1 MKNYLDVL
9 SSERKN
15 LRTVVY
21 LLLAA
26 LTLGLGLTFA
36 STAHGA
42 PLQQTEGRIS
52 GTVTLGSAG
61 AEGVTVELRQH
72 ANSGAESLLATT
84 TTDGAGHYAFAN
96 QPSAPGDAFYYI
108 EFKGGAG
115 TLANWRTFPI
125 IYLNGTDFTVPTV
138 DLSDVVLVE
147 PAVGATVG
155 PGSKLKWNA
164 RRAGET
170 YRVYIYAA
178 GQGDKPVV
186 DSGKLGGSAE
196 YMLGDGGL
204 AEGQYEAIVQV
215 RDAVIGYGNSRARF
229 QFTFGKAAVA
239 LPTPQL
245 EQGGA
250 ASTEP
255 TPEQQITLPTAQPT
269 SPEGGEAEAA
279 DNSQQAQ
286 PTAATPAQA
295 QPTAAVEPA
304 AKPDVKLRLSADKT
318 TVDQGQSMVYVIEV
332 RNAGDAV
339 ATDVVVTDKLPAGV
353 TVDAAQMRSTH
364 GSVAVTDNT
373 VTAQVGELAPN
384 GTAQVEIPVLVGPE
398 AASAL
403 SNQASAVYKQ
413 SSQAV
418 QSNAYIAQVAE
429 PLSAS
434 QPGPTE
440 QAQPTATQATQS
452 PAQQPES
459 SATTPPQPESTPVA
473 ASNEGASDTGSSSG
487 QAAAT
492 TPSAPTPRPTQ
503 ARPAAAIPQTGGSFP
518 LVLAVLFLLMAL
530 LARYL
535 RGSRTRK
542 L

>member
-1 MKNYLDVL
+1 
-9 SSERKN
+9 
-15 LRTVVY
+15 
-21 LLLAA
+21 
-26 LTLGLGLTFA
+26 
-36 STAHGA
+36 
-42 PLQQTEGRIS
+42 
-52 GTVTLGSAG
+52 
-61 AEGVTVELRQH
+61 
-72 ANSGAESLLATT
+72 
-84 TTDGAGHYAFAN
+84 
-96 QPSAPGDAFYYI
+96 
-108 EFKGGAG
+108 
-115 TLANWRTFPI
+115 
-125 IYLNGTDFTVPTV
+125 
-138 DLSDVVLVE
+138 
-147 PAVGATVG
+147 
-155 PGSKLKWNA
+155 
-164 RRAGET
+164 
-170 YRVYIYAA
+170 
-178 GQGDKPVV
+178 
-186 DSGKLGGSAE
+186 
-196 YMLGDGGL
+196 MLGDGGL